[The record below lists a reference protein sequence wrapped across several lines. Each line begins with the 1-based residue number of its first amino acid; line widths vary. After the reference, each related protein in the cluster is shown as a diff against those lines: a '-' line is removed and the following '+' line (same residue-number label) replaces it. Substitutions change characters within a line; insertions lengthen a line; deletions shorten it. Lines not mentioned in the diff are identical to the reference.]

1 MRKES
6 YHFGVHHYL
15 HSFLSMHVKHFRY
28 ELCSGATSKICKVWL
43 TILENL
49 NQLTNISIFF
59 KIDVVYK
66 ILIVQHNI
74 CIVWHKTGQS

>member
-28 ELCSGATSKICKVWL
+28 ELCSGATAKC
-43 TILENL
+43 
-49 NQLTNISIFF
+49 
-59 KIDVVYK
+59 
-66 ILIVQHNI
+66 
-74 CIVWHKTGQS
+74 G